1 LYDVWV
7 FVHLVG
13 VLAFL
18 VVHGVSMAVSFRI
31 RTEREPRKVVALLE
45 LSASTVR
52 LMYVS
57 LGVILVAGIVAGA
70 LGHWWRYG
78 WIWGGLILLLL
89 TSLAM
94 VGIASPYQRR
104 VGLVARALAGG
115 SGAVTQQQFD
125 EIVTSG
131 RPLTIAGIG
140 FVGLAAIVY
149 LMVFKPSLGFAP
161 PTPLVVCLPSGPNVS
176 VSAKGTAFDQDC
188 LAVPQG
194 QAFEVVFDNKDRL
207 PHNVAIYRDS
217 SASQTLFQ
225 GDVFTGPKTR
235 TYRVSALTPG
245 RYFFRC
251 DVHPQQMQGAFIV
264 GAASPG
270 GFPSTNPP
278 GSPSG

>member
-31 RTEREPRKVVALLE
+31 RREREPRKVVALLE

-57 LGVILVAGIVAGA
+57 LAVLVVAGIVAGT
-70 LGHWWRYG
+70 LGHWWHYG

-94 VGIASPYQRR
+94 VGMASPYQRR
-104 VGLVARALAGG
+104 VGLVARAMAGG
-115 SGAVTQQQFD
+115 SAAVTQHQFD

-140 FVGLAAIVY
+140 FVGLGAIVF
-149 LMVFKPSLGFAP
+149 LMVFKPTLGLAP
-161 PTPLVVCLPSGPNVS
+161 PAPVVSCSPAGTSVS
-176 VSAKGTAFDQDC
+176 VTAKGTAFDTDC
-188 LAVPQG
+188 LAVPAG
-194 QAFEVVFDNKDRL
+194 QSFQVVFDNRDRL

-217 SASQTLFQ
+217 SATDALFQ
-225 GDVFTGPKTR
+225 GAIFSGPKTQ
-235 TYRVSALTPG
+235 TYQVPALPPG

-251 DVHPQQMQGAFIV
+251 DVHPQQMTGVFIV
-264 GAASPG
+264 GPSP
-270 GFPSTNPP
+270 
-278 GSPSG
+278 SPSG